1 MFNAPF
7 NPGTHG
13 NPGSGGVIPGIN
25 FGAIWDKY
33 VNGNSAADII
43 PGANFS
49 GGGGQSNNAGPTA
62 DAPQAPTVNNSNGG
76 YSGGTGASRS
86 GYATNAVADP
96 RVAIRAQ
103 AQRARD
109 TAIGAGR
116 NSFGDL
122 NRGYQSGID
131 GLLQKLRVGQQGID
145 QGRENNALNRI
156 RSLSDLRDSVR
167 QGIQS
172 GSVQLSNN
180 NALDSSASEALA
192 KGYGR
197 FGTQQ
202 QGDILNEFALVNR
215 DIDTQQSNLNLERD
229 QGVRDLENYKLS
241 QANQIGNSVYDRL
254 AAISE
259 SALSQGVDGAVGDV
273 NQLKQQII
281 NEALSAIQGLDQQL
295 RGNLG
300 GIQALGQDA
309 VEANAYK
316 LANAGG
322 AALPQNSFSY
332 ESAPGMGPI
341 QNGAPIAQFPMAR
354 RRENQ

>member
-1 MFNAPF
+1 MGLDLGALFRKIGGDSSADVITGYNVLGASNAN
-7 NPGTHG
+7 NPWQGWAPYLQREQQASAQQPNAIAASATVD
-13 NPGSGGVIPGIN
+13 NSQSGG
-25 FGAIWDKY
+25 
-33 VNGNSAADII
+33 
-43 PGANFS
+43 
-49 GGGGQSNNAGPTA
+49 
-62 DAPQAPTVNNSNGG
+62 GG
-76 YSGGTGASRS
+76 YSGGGGGSRGYS
-86 GYATNAVADP
+86 GGYATAPTINRNA
-96 RVAIRAQ
+96 IMSQ

-109 TAIGAGR
+109 TALGAGR
-116 NSFGDL
+116 NSFTDL

-167 QGIQS
+167 QGVQS

-180 NALDSSASEALA
+180 NALDSSAAEALA

-202 QGDILNEFALVNR
+202 QGDIMNEYALANR

-229 QGVRDLENYKLS
+229 QGLRDLENYKLS

-259 SALSQGVDGAVGDV
+259 AALGQGVDGAIGDV
-273 NQLKQQII
+273 NSYKQQII
-281 NEALSAIQGLDQQL
+281 NEALGAIQALDQQL
-295 RGNLG
+295 RGGVG
-300 GIQALGQDA
+300 GIQALGQDQI
-309 VEANAYK
+309 EANAYK

-322 AALPQNSFSY
+322 QALPDNGFSY
-332 ESAPGMGPI
+332 ETAPGVGPI
-341 QNGAPIAQFPMAR
+341 QNGAPIAQFPMVR

>member
-7 NPGTHG
+7 KTGTHG
-13 NPGSGGVIPGIN
+13 NPGSAGIVPGIN

-33 VNGNSAADII
+33 VNGNQAADII

-49 GGGGQSNNAGPTA
+49 AGNRNNVAPQGPSVQGPMIDNSPAGGGASGGSR
-62 DAPQAPTVNNSNGG
+62 G
-76 YSGGTGASRS
+76 YSGG
-86 GYATNAVADP
+86 YATAPSIN
-96 RVAIRAQ
+96 RNSIMSQ
-103 AQRARD
+103 AQRSRD
-109 TAIGAGR
+109 TALGAAR

-122 NRGYQSGID
+122 DRGYRSGMD
-131 GLLQKLRVGQQGID
+131 SLLQKLRVGQQGID
-145 QGRENNALNRI
+145 QARENNALNRI

-167 QGIQS
+167 QGVQS

-180 NALDSSASEALA
+180 NALDSSAAEALA

-202 QGDILNEFALVNR
+202 QGDIMNEYALANR
-215 DIDTQQSNLNLERD
+215 DIDTQQSNLNFERD
-229 QGVRDLENYKLS
+229 QGLRDLENYKMS

-259 SALSQGVDGAVGDV
+259 AALGQGVDGAVGDV
-273 NQLKQQII
+273 NSYKQQII
-281 NEALSAIQGLDQQL
+281 NEALGAIQALDQQL
-295 RGNLG
+295 RSGLG
-300 GIQALGQDA
+300 GIQALGQDQ

-322 AALPQNSFSY
+322 KALPENTFTY
-332 ESAPGMGPI
+332 ETAPGVGAI
-341 QNGAPIAQFPMAR
+341 QNGAPIAQFPMVR